1 MSYFTASREEE
12 RLNDAAFDMCNNAGL
27 YGLYEAEATMGT
39 PTRGAAEGIPD
50 TIGTWDECR
59 ETFIEGDCGTEYYY
73 SNYYGGWRTNTLYTI
88 CPLTFETCYAILEK
102 DLSEEYAIAE
112 SRAIDAAIDSAK
124 ERGYYDDGPDY

>member
-12 RLNDAAFDMCNNAGL
+12 RLNDAAFDMCNTSRL
-27 YGLYEAEATMGT
+27 YGLYEAEATMGK
-39 PTRGAAEGIPD
+39 PTHRVAGGIPEV
-50 TIGTWDECR
+50 IGTWDECR
-59 ETFIEGDCGTEYYY
+59 EAFIEGDCGNEYHY
-73 SNYYGGWRTNTLYTI
+73 SNYHGGWYTDTLYTI
-88 CPLTFETCYAILEK
+88 YPLTFETCYAILER